1 MELNTEK
8 MIARAEDG
16 VGLMIFNNPE
26 RRNAMANEMRLAMI
40 EILESYAA
48 DDAIGAVV
56 MSGVG
61 GKAFVSGADIS
72 EFEERRS
79 SPELIAEY
87 NEVGRRVSVAF
98 ENLEKPLIAM
108 IHGFCIGGGLATAL
122 KADMRYASPE
132 SQFGIPAVKL
142 GLGYEAGA
150 VKALTD
156 FVGPAYAGE
165 ILMTGRRFTAEEA
178 LRMGLINNVVEAGKL
193 EESVMETARTI
204 VANAPL
210 TVRSMKVNV
219 RATRLD
225 ADQRDEARLQELVDA
240 CFNSQDYIEGR
251 RAFMEK
257 RPAQWKGR

>member
-1 MELNTEK
+1 MQLNTEK

-16 VGLMIFNNPE
+16 VGWMIFNNPE

-40 EILESYAA
+40 EILTAYSE
-48 DDAIGAVV
+48 DDTIGAVV
-56 MSGVG
+56 MTGAG

-87 NEVGRRVSVAF
+87 NEVGRQVNAAF

-108 IHGFCIGGGLATAL
+108 IQGFCIGGGLAIAL
-122 KADMRYASPE
+122 CCDIRIASDD

-156 FVGPAYAGE
+156 FVGPAYANE
-165 ILMTGRRFTAEEA
+165 ILMTGRRFDASEA
-178 LRMGLINNVVEAGKL
+178 LRMGLVNNVVAVDKL
-193 EESVMETARTI
+193 EETVMETARSI
-204 VANAPL
+204 AANAPL

-219 RATRLD
+219 RASRLD
-225 ADQRDEARLQELVDA
+225 AEQRDDARCQELVDA
-240 CFNSQDYIEGR
+240 CFNSEDYIEGR

>member
-1 MELNTEK
+1 MQLNTEK

-16 VGLMIFNNPE
+16 VGWMIFNNPE

-40 EILESYAA
+40 EILGAYAE

-56 MSGVG
+56 MTGAG

-87 NEVGRRVSVAF
+87 NEVGRQVSAAF
-98 ENLEKPLIAM
+98 EKLEKPLIAM
-108 IHGFCIGGGLATAL
+108 IQGFCMGGGLATAL
-122 KADMRYASPE
+122 KADMRYASDD

-142 GLGYEAGA
+142 GLGYEASA

-165 ILMTGRRFTAEEA
+165 ILMTGRRFNADEA
-178 LRMGLINNVVEAGKL
+178 LRMGLVNNVVAVDKL
-193 EESVMETARTI
+193 EETVMETARTI
-204 VANAPL
+204 AAAAPL

-225 ADQRDEARLQELVDA
+225 ADQRDDARCQELVDA
-240 CFNSQDYIEGR
+240 CFNSEDYIEGR

>member
-1 MELNTEK
+1 MQLNTEK

-16 VGLMIFNNPE
+16 VGWMIFNNPE

-40 EILESYAA
+40 EILTAYAG

-56 MSGVG
+56 MTGAG

-87 NEVGRRVSVAF
+87 NEVGRQVNQAF
-98 ENLEKPLIAM
+98 EKLEKPLIAM
-108 IHGFCIGGGLATAL
+108 IQGFCIGGGLATAL
-122 KADMRYASPE
+122 KADMRFASDD

-165 ILMTGRRFTAEEA
+165 ILMTGRRFNAGEA
-178 LRMGLINNVVEAGKL
+178 LRMGLVNNVVAVDKL
-193 EESVMETARTI
+193 EETVMESARTI
-204 VANAPL
+204 AANAPL

-219 RATRLD
+219 RASRLD
-225 ADQRDEARLQELVDA
+225 ADQRDDARCQELVDA
-240 CFNSQDYIEGR
+240 CFNSEDYIEGR

>member
-1 MELNTEK
+1 MQLNTEK

-16 VGLMIFNNPE
+16 VGWMIFNNPK

-40 EILESYAA
+40 EILTAYAE
-48 DDAIGAVV
+48 DDSIGAVV
-56 MSGVG
+56 MTGVG

-87 NEVGRRVSVAF
+87 NEVGRQVSLAF

-108 IHGFCIGGGLATAL
+108 IQGFCIGGGLATAL
-122 KADMRYASPE
+122 KADMRFASDD

-142 GLGYEAGA
+142 GLGYEASA

-156 FVGPAYAGE
+156 FVGPAYANE
-165 ILMTGRRFTAEEA
+165 ILMTGRRFDAEEA
-178 LRMGLINNVVEAGKL
+178 LRMGLVNNVVAPDRL
-193 EESVMETARTI
+193 EETVMETARSI
-204 VANAPL
+204 AGNAPL

-219 RATRLD
+219 RASRLD
-225 ADQRDEARLQELVDA
+225 ADQRDDARCQELVDA
-240 CFNSQDYIEGR
+240 CFNSEDYIEGR

>member
-1 MELNTEK
+1 MQLNTEK

-16 VGLMIFNNPE
+16 VGWMIFNNPE

-40 EILESYAA
+40 EILTAYSE
-48 DDAIGAVV
+48 DDTIGAVV
-56 MSGVG
+56 MTGAG

-87 NEVGRRVSVAF
+87 NEVGRQVNAAF

-108 IHGFCIGGGLATAL
+108 IQGFCIGGGLATAL
-122 KADMRYASPE
+122 KADMRFASDD

-156 FVGPAYAGE
+156 FVGPAYANE
-165 ILMTGRRFTAEEA
+165 ILMTGRRFDASEA
-178 LRMGLINNVVEAGKL
+178 LRMGLVNNVVAVDKL
-193 EESVMETARTI
+193 EETVMETARSI
-204 VANAPL
+204 AANAPL

-219 RATRLD
+219 RASRLD
-225 ADQRDEARLQELVDA
+225 AEQRDDAHCQELVDA
-240 CFNSQDYIEGR
+240 CFNSEDYIEGR

>member
-1 MELNTEK
+1 MQLNTEK

-16 VGLMIFNNPE
+16 VGWMIFNNPE

-40 EILESYAA
+40 EILNAYAA
-48 DDAIGAVV
+48 DDSIGAVV
-56 MSGVG
+56 MTGAG

-87 NEVGRRVSVAF
+87 DEVGRRVSAAF
-98 ENLEKPLIAM
+98 EHLEKPLIAM
-108 IHGFCIGGGLATAL
+108 IQGFCMGGGLATAL
-122 KADMRYASPE
+122 KADMRYASE
-132 SQFGIPAVKL
+132 DSQFGIPAVKL

-150 VKALTD
+150 VQALTD
-156 FVGPAYAGE
+156 FVGPAYASE
-165 ILMTGRRFTAEEA
+165 ILMTGRRFDAAEA
-178 LRMGLINNVVEAGKL
+178 LRMGLVNNVVAVDKL
-193 EESVMETARTI
+193 EQTVMATARSI
-204 VANAPL
+204 AANAPL

-219 RATRLD
+219 RASRLD
-225 ADQRDEARLQELVDA
+225 PDQRDDQRCQELVDA
-240 CFNSQDYIEGR
+240 CFASEDYIEGR